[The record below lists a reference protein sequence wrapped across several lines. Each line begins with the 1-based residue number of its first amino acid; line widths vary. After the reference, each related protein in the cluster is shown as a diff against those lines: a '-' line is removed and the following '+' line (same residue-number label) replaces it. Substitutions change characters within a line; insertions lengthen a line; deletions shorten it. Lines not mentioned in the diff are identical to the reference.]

1 MGRNQ
6 SKPEWAIDQSSTFEF
21 LKSKPAISPNNFF
34 CATLSASRE
43 SCDAKNLVRV
53 KLPQS
58 EKKTQNLELKEQF
71 YTLWKTY
78 V

>member
-34 CATLSASRE
+34 CATLSASRNHVMQ
-43 SCDAKNLVRV
+43 KIW
-53 KLPQS
+53 
-58 EKKTQNLELKEQF
+58 LE
-71 YTLWKTY
+71 
-78 V
+78 